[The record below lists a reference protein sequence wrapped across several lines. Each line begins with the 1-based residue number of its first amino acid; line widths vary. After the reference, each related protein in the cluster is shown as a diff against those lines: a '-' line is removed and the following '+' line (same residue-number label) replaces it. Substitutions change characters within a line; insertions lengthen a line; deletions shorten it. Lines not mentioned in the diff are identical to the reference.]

1 MTLPLPL
8 RNRLAELVLE
18 AFHDHAARRELEAL
32 AADGSEEPH
41 TAELAERAERARR
54 LFAGRPLDPA
64 DAPLEMALGQA
75 ALLFDG
81 RLYFEVHELL
91 EPYWLRAAGR
101 ERETLQ
107 GLIQVAVGFHHL
119 GNGNGA
125 GARALLH
132 DGAAKLLGSR
142 DRRDCRRRVRA
153 GGGLGI
159 GRRDPARRGRAG
171 ALSVVLGAPLS
182 LGSGLRATE
191 APGQGRSR
199 VLACK
204 DITS

>member
-1 MTLPLPL
+1 VTLPLPL

-18 AFHDHAARRELEAL
+18 AFHDHAARRELETL
-32 AADGSEEPH
+32 AADGRGEPH
-41 TAELAERAERARR
+41 AAELAERAERARR

-91 EPYWLRAAGR
+91 EPYWLRAAGL

-119 GNGNGA
+119 TNGNGA

-132 DGAAKLLGSR
+132 DGAAKLLGR
-142 DRRDCRRRVRA
+142 H
-153 GGGLGI
+153 I
-159 GRRDPARRGRAG
+159 GRVAVDAFARAVVSTLDDVIRLGAEAPTRFVWPSVPRFPAGSAG
-171 ALSVVLGAPLS
+171 ARP
-182 LGSGLRATE
+182 E
-191 APGQGRSR
+191 APG
-199 VLACK
+199 
-204 DITS
+204 

>member
-18 AFHDHAARRELEAL
+18 AFHDHAARRELETL
-32 AADGSEEPH
+32 AADGSGEPH
-41 TAELAERAERARR
+41 AAELAERAERARR
-54 LFAGRPLDPA
+54 LFAGRPLDPV

-132 DGAAKLLGSR
+132 DGAAKLLGREIGGVAVDAFARAVVSTLDDVIR
-142 DRRDCRRRVRA
+142 LGVDAPARFPWSSVPRFPRSGLSGTWPGRGDPGYWRVR
-153 GGGLGI
+153 
-159 GRRDPARRGRAG
+159 
-171 ALSVVLGAPLS
+171 
-182 LGSGLRATE
+182 T
-191 APGQGRSR
+191 
-199 VLACK
+199 
-204 DITS
+204 

>member
-41 TAELAERAERARR
+41 AAELAERAERARR

-64 DAPLEMALGQA
+64 DAPLEMALAQS

-81 RLYFEVHELL
+81 GLYFEVHELL
-91 EPYWLRAAGR
+91 EPYWLRAAGG

-132 DGAAKLLGSR
+132 DGAAKLLSR
-142 DRRDCRRRVRA
+142 Q
-153 GGGLGI
+153 I
-159 GRRDPARRGRAG
+159 GRVAVDAFARAVISTLDDVIR
-171 ALSVVLGAPLS
+171 LGV
-182 LGSGLRATE
+182 E
-191 APGQGRSR
+191 APMRFLWSSVPRFPSGS
-199 VLACK
+199 A
-204 DITS
+204 

>member
-1 MTLPLPL
+1 MTLPLVL
-8 RNRLAELVLE
+8 RNQLAELVLE
-18 AFHDHAARRELEAL
+18 AFHDHAARRKLEAL

-41 TAELAERAERARR
+41 AAELAERAERARR
-54 LFAGRPLDPA
+54 LFEGRPLDLA
-64 DAPLEMALGQA
+64 DAPLETALRQA

-91 EPYWLRAAGR
+91 EPYWLRAAGG

-132 DGAAKLLGSR
+132 DGAAKLLGR
-142 DRRDCRRRVRA
+142 H
-153 GGGLGI
+153 I
-159 GRRDPARRGRAG
+159 GRVAVDAFARAVVSTLDDVIRLGVDAPTRFSWS
-171 ALSVVLGAPLS
+171 SVPRFPG
-182 LGSGLRATE
+182 GSARERPE
-191 APGQGRSR
+191 APG
-199 VLACK
+199 
-204 DITS
+204 

>member
-1 MTLPLPL
+1 MTLPLRL

-18 AFHDHAARRELEAL
+18 AFHDHAARRELDAL

-41 TAELAERAERARR
+41 AAELAERAERARR
-54 LFAGRPLDPA
+54 LFGGRPLDPA
-64 DAPLEMALGQA
+64 DAPLETALGQA

-119 GNGNGA
+119 SNGNGG

-132 DGAAKLLGSR
+132 DGAAKLLAREIGGVAV
-142 DRRDCRRRVRA
+142 DAFARA
-153 GGGLGI
+153 VVSALDDVIRLGV
-159 GRRDPARRGRAG
+159 DAPARFPWS
-171 ALSVVLGAPLS
+171 SVPCFP
-182 LGSGLRATE
+182 SGPARE
-191 APGQGRSR
+191 GP
-199 VLACK
+199 
-204 DITS
+204 

>member
-18 AFHDHAARRELEAL
+18 AFHDHAARRELETL
-32 AADGSEEPH
+32 GADGSGEPH
-41 TAELAERAERARR
+41 AAELAERAARARR
-54 LFAGRPLDPA
+54 LFTARPLDPV

-132 DGAAKLLGSR
+132 DGAAKLLGR
-142 DRRDCRRRVRA
+142 Q
-153 GGGLGI
+153 I
-159 GRRDPARRGRAG
+159 GRVAVDAFARAVVSTLDDVIRLGVEALARFQWSSVPPFPVGPAQEQ
-171 ALSVVLGAPLS
+171 P
-182 LGSGLRATE
+182 E
-191 APGQGRSR
+191 APGRCTPDPGR
-199 VLACK
+199 
-204 DITS
+204 

>member
-8 RNRLAELVLE
+8 RNRLAELIVE
-18 AFHDHAARRELEAL
+18 AFHDHAARRALAAL

-41 TAELAERAERARR
+41 AAEVAQRAERARR
-54 LFAGRPLDPA
+54 LFAGRPLDSA
-64 DAPLEMALGQA
+64 DAPLEIALRQA

-81 RLYFEVHELL
+81 RFYFEVHELL

-107 GLIQVAVGFHHL
+107 GLIQVAVGLFHL

-132 DGAAKLLGSR
+132 DGAAKLLGR
-142 DRRDCRRRVRA
+142 HIGGVALDAFARA
-153 GGGLGI
+153 VISTLDDVIRLGVEAST
-159 GRRDPARRGRAG
+159 RFLWSSVPRFPAGPAPPRPETPPGTPDSG
-171 ALSVVLGAPLS
+171 TSV
-182 LGSGLRATE
+182 
-191 APGQGRSR
+191 
-199 VLACK
+199 
-204 DITS
+204 

>member
-1 MTLPLPL
+1 VTLPLPL

-18 AFHDHAARRELEAL
+18 AFHDHAARRELETL
-32 AADGSEEPH
+32 AADGPGEPH
-41 TAELAERAERARR
+41 AAELAERAARARL
-54 LFAGRPLDPA
+54 LFAGRPLDPV

-119 GNGNGA
+119 SNGNGA

-132 DGAAKLLGSR
+132 DGAAKLHGR
-142 DRRDCRRRVRA
+142 H
-153 GGGLGI
+153 I
-159 GRRDPARRGRAG
+159 GRVAVDAFARA
-171 ALSVVLGAPLS
+171 VVSTLDDVIRLGV
-182 LGSGLRATE
+182 E
-191 APGQGRSR
+191 APTRFSWSSVPRFPAGS
-199 VLACK
+199 A
-204 DITS
+204 

>member
-18 AFHDHAARRELEAL
+18 AFHDHTARRELETL

-41 TAELAERAERARR
+41 AAELAERAERACG

-64 DAPLEMALGQA
+64 DAPLEKALAQS
-75 ALLFDG
+75 ALLFDAG
-81 RLYFEVHELL
+81 LYFEVHELL

-101 ERETLQ
+101 ERQTLQ

-119 GNGNGA
+119 CNGNDA

-132 DGAAKLLGSR
+132 DGAAKLLGHQIEGISV
-142 DRRDCRRRVRA
+142 DAFARA
-153 GGGLGI
+153 VVSTLDDLIRLGVEAWA
-159 GRRDPARRGRAG
+159 RFSWSSVPRFPARSA
-171 ALSVVLGAPLS
+171 
-182 LGSGLRATE
+182 
-191 APGQGRSR
+191 
-199 VLACK
+199 
-204 DITS
+204 

>member
-18 AFHDHAARRELEAL
+18 AFHNHAARRELEML
-32 AADGSEEPH
+32 AADGSGEPE
-41 TAELAERAERARR
+41 AAERAERARR
-54 LFAGRPLDPA
+54 LFAGRSLDPA

-119 GNGNGA
+119 SNGNGA

-132 DGAAKLLGSR
+132 DGAAKLFAREIGGIAVDAFARAVVSTLDEVIRLGV
-142 DRRDCRRRVRA
+142 DA
-153 GGGLGI
+153 
-159 GRRDPARRGRAG
+159 PARFQWS
-171 ALSVVLGAPLS
+171 SVP
-182 LGSGLRATE
+182 RFP
-191 APGQGRSR
+191 PGP
-199 VLACK
+199 
-204 DITS
+204 T

>member
-8 RNRLAELVLE
+8 RNRVAELVLE
-18 AFHDHAARRELEAL
+18 AFHDDAARRALAAL
-32 AADGSEEPH
+32 AADGSGAPH
-41 TAELAERAERARR
+41 AAEIAERAQRAGH

-75 ALLFDG
+75 ALLFDA

-91 EPYWLRAAGR
+91 EPYWLRAVGR

-119 GNGNGA
+119 CNGNGA

-132 DGAAKLLGSR
+132 DGAAKLLGR
-142 DRRDCRRRVRA
+142 QIK
-153 GGGLGI
+153 GI
-159 GRRDPARRGRAG
+159 GVDAFARAVVSTLDDLIRLGVEATARFVWSSVPRFPAGPA
-171 ALSVVLGAPLS
+171 
-182 LGSGLRATE
+182 
-191 APGQGRSR
+191 
-199 VLACK
+199 
-204 DITS
+204 

>member
-8 RNRLAELVLE
+8 RNRLAALVLE
-18 AFHDHAARRELEAL
+18 AFHDHAARRELETL
-32 AADGSEEPH
+32 AADGSGEPH
-41 TAELAERAERARR
+41 AAELAERAERARR
-54 LFAGRPLDPA
+54 LFAGRPLDPV

-132 DGAAKLLGSR
+132 DGAVKLLGREIGGIAVDAFARAVVSTLDDVIRLGVEASARFPWSSVPRFPRRAER
-142 DRRDCRRRVRA
+142 DPMAAPGAHWRVRA
-153 GGGLGI
+153 
-159 GRRDPARRGRAG
+159 
-171 ALSVVLGAPLS
+171 
-182 LGSGLRATE
+182 
-191 APGQGRSR
+191 
-199 VLACK
+199 
-204 DITS
+204 

>member
-1 MTLPLPL
+1 LPL

-18 AFHDHAARRELEAL
+18 AFHDDAARRELETL
-32 AADGSEEPH
+32 AADGPGESH
-41 TAELAERAERARR
+41 AAELAERAERARR
-54 LFAGRPLDPA
+54 LFAGRPLDPV
-64 DAPLEMALGQA
+64 DAPVEMALGQA

-119 GNGNGA
+119 SNGNGA

-132 DGAAKLLGSR
+132 DGAAKLLG
-142 DRRDCRRRVRA
+142 
-153 GGGLGI
+153 GHI
-159 GRRDPARRGRAG
+159 GRVAVDAFARAVVSTLDDVIQLGGEAPTRFLWSSVPAFPRARRE
-171 ALSVVLGAPLS
+171 
-182 LGSGLRATE
+182 SGLRRRIGDSY
-191 APGQGRSR
+191 PGTN
-199 VLACK
+199 V
-204 DITS
+204 

>member
-1 MTLPLPL
+1 MTLPLRL

-18 AFHDHAARRELEAL
+18 AFHDHAARRELDAL

-41 TAELAERAERARR
+41 AAELAERAERARR
-54 LFAGRPLDPA
+54 LFGGRPLDPA
-64 DAPLEMALGQA
+64 DAPLETALGQA

-119 GNGNGA
+119 SNGNGG

-132 DGAAKLLGSR
+132 DGAAKLLAREIGGVAV
-142 DRRDCRRRVRA
+142 DAFARA
-153 GGGLGI
+153 VVSALDDVIRLGV
-159 GRRDPARRGRAG
+159 DAPARFPWSSVPTFPSGPARAE
-171 ALSVVLGAPLS
+171 P
-182 LGSGLRATE
+182 
-191 APGQGRSR
+191 
-199 VLACK
+199 
-204 DITS
+204 

>member
-1 MTLPLPL
+1 MAGFRRDKRALHDLIAGTLRRAPPVTLPLPL

-18 AFHDHAARRELEAL
+18 AFHNHAARRELGL
-32 AADGSEEPH
+32 VLPP
-41 TAELAERAERARR
+41 TAPERRTPRELAERAERARR

-64 DAPLEMALGQA
+64 GAPLEMALGQA

-119 GNGNGA
+119 SNGNG
-125 GARALLH
+125 
-132 DGAAKLLGSR
+132 
-142 DRRDCRRRVRA
+142 
-153 GGGLGI
+153 
-159 GRRDPARRGRAG
+159 RGRAPFCTMERP
-171 ALSVVLGAPLS
+171 SCS
-182 LGSGLRATE
+182 LARSEGLPST
-191 APGQGRSR
+191 RSR
-199 VLACK
+199 GRWSRHW
-204 DITS
+204 TT

>member
-18 AFHDHAARRELEAL
+18 AFHDHAARREIETL
-32 AADGSEEPH
+32 AAGGSGAPH
-41 TAELAERAERARR
+41 AAELAARAERARR
-54 LFAGRPLDPA
+54 LFAGRPLDPV
-64 DAPLEMALGQA
+64 DAPLETALGQA

-81 RLYFEVHELL
+81 RLYFEVHEVL
-91 EPYWLRAAGR
+91 EPYWLRAGGR

-132 DGAAKLLGSR
+132 DGAAKLLGR
-142 DRRDCRRRVRA
+142 QIARIAVDAFARA
-153 GGGLGI
+153 VVSTLDEVIRLGVEA
-159 GRRDPARRGRAG
+159 PARFPWSSVPRFPAG
-171 ALSVVLGAPLS
+171 PA
-182 LGSGLRATE
+182 
-191 APGQGRSR
+191 
-199 VLACK
+199 
-204 DITS
+204 

>member
-18 AFHDHAARRELEAL
+18 AFHNHAARRELEML
-32 AADGSEEPH
+32 AADGSGEPDA
-41 TAELAERAERARR
+41 AELAERAERARR

-64 DAPLEMALGQA
+64 DAPLEVALGQA

-91 EPYWLRAAGR
+91 EPYWLVAAGR

-119 GNGNGA
+119 SNGNVG

-132 DGAAKLLGSR
+132 DGAAKLLAREIGGIAV
-142 DRRDCRRRVRA
+142 DAFARA
-153 GGGLGI
+153 VVSTLDDVIRLGA
-159 GRRDPARRGRAG
+159 DAPARFPWF
-171 ALSVVLGAPLS
+171 SVPGFPS
-182 LGSGLRATE
+182 GSA
-191 APGQGRSR
+191 
-199 VLACK
+199 
-204 DITS
+204 

>member
-18 AFHDHAARRELEAL
+18 AFHNHAARRELQML
-32 AADGSEEPH
+32 AADGSGEPDA
-41 TAELAERAERARR
+41 AELAERAERARR

-64 DAPLEMALGQA
+64 DVPLEVALGQA

-91 EPYWLRAAGR
+91 EPFWLVAAGR

-119 GNGNGA
+119 SNGNLG

-132 DGAAKLLGSR
+132 DGAAKLLAPEIGGF
-142 DRRDCRRRVRA
+142 DAFARA
-153 GGGLGI
+153 VVSTLDNVIRLGV
-159 GRRDPARRGRAG
+159 DAPALFPWFSVPRFPSGPACERPDAPGPG
-171 ALSVVLGAPLS
+171 AIP
-182 LGSGLRATE
+182 GSGE
-191 APGQGRSR
+191 
-199 VLACK
+199 
-204 DITS
+204 

>member
-1 MTLPLPL
+1 VTLPLPL

-18 AFHDHAARRELEAL
+18 SFHDHGARSALATL
-32 AADGSEEPH
+32 AADGSEEDPH
-41 TAELAERAERARR
+41 AAELAERAERACR
-54 LFAGRPLDPA
+54 LFAGRPLDLA
-64 DAPLEMALGQA
+64 DAPLEMALRQA

-81 RLYFEVHELL
+81 RFYFEVHELL

-132 DGAAKLLGSR
+132 DGAAKLLGR
-142 DRRDCRRRVRA
+142 HIGGVAVDRFARA
-153 GGGLGI
+153 IISTLDEVIRLG
-159 GRRDPARRGRAG
+159 
-171 ALSVVLGAPLS
+171 V
-182 LGSGLRATE
+182 E
-191 APGQGRSR
+191 APGRFLWSSVPRFPVGS
-199 VLACK
+199 
-204 DITS
+204 TS

>member
-1 MTLPLPL
+1 MIAVDST
-8 RNRLAELVLE
+8 RHTQLALLERQQIDQYELVLE

-32 AADGSEEPH
+32 AAGGSEEPH

-119 GNGNGA
+119 SNGNSG

-132 DGAAKLLGSR
+132 DGAAKLLAREIGGIAV
-142 DRRDCRRRVRA
+142 DAFARA
-153 GGGLGI
+153 VVSALDDVIRLGMDAPT
-159 GRRDPARRGRAG
+159 RFPWS
-171 ALSVVLGAPLS
+171 SVPCFP
-182 LGSGLRATE
+182 SGPT
-191 APGQGRSR
+191 
-199 VLACK
+199 
-204 DITS
+204 

>member
-1 MTLPLPL
+1 VTLPLPL

-32 AADGSEEPH
+32 AADGSGEPH
-41 TAELAERAERARR
+41 SAELAERAERARR

-64 DAPLEMALGQA
+64 DVPLEMALAQS

-81 RLYFEVHELL
+81 GLYFEVHELL

-132 DGAAKLLGSR
+132 DGAAKLLTRQIG
-142 DRRDCRRRVRA
+142 
-153 GGGLGI
+153 GI
-159 GRRDPARRGRAG
+159 GVDAFARAVVSTLDVVIRLGAEAPARFPWS
-171 ALSVVLGAPLS
+171 SVPRFPTGPA
-182 LGSGLRATE
+182 
-191 APGQGRSR
+191 
-199 VLACK
+199 
-204 DITS
+204 